1 MSMVLDAARDICARM
16 PAGLPFQERAKW
28 LLGEESVERDFVRF
42 HSNGVAYYASK
53 LAKFIGMDDGKVEEI
68 RFGTI
73 LHDIGK
79 LAVPDSILRFPG
91 RLPAEDMGH
100 MKMHAKAG
108 VILMGE
114 DAPALVKNIALYHH
128 ERYDGLGYNG
138 LRGED
143 IPLEA
148 RIVQI
153 ADVHDALMEKRDYKP
168 AMSEEQ
174 TLLLMTQAPEER
186 GQFGRFA
193 FDPYLLRRFVTMRL
207 VDIDFQAGLS
217 KEGKAALIEY
227 ANSPPMSDF
236 VIGSEQQLAFGWK
249 IDPNGNRTIRYMDHQ
264 SGNEK
269 VSEMR
274 NAQGALIF
282 GPVGP
287 RAERIASQEN
297 QQEQDFTSTFSR

>member
-1 MSMVLDAARDICARM
+1 MSMVLDAAREMSARIPDDM
-16 PAGLPFQERAKW
+16 SFAERAKW

-53 LAKFIGMDDGKVEEI
+53 LAKFIGMDEKKVEDI
-68 RFGTI
+68 RFGAI

-79 LAVPDSILRFPG
+79 LAVPDSVLRFPG
-91 RLPAEDMGH
+91 RLPAQDMAH
-100 MKMHAKAG
+100 MTRHAEAG
-108 VILMGE
+108 GILLGP
-114 DAPALVKNIALYHH
+114 DAPALVRNITLYHH

-174 TLLLMTQAPEER
+174 TLLLMTQEPAER

-207 VDIDFQAGLS
+207 VDIDFHAGLS
-217 KEGKAALIEY
+217 KEGKAALVEY
-227 ANSPPMSDF
+227 ANSHPMSDF
-236 VIGSEQQLAFGWK
+236 VQDHEQKLAYGWK
-249 IDPNGNRTIRYMDHQ
+249 IDPNGNRSIRYTDHK

-269 VSEMR
+269 IAEIR
-274 NAQGALIF
+274 NAQGALIY

-287 RAERIASQEN
+287 RAERINEIERE
-297 QQEQDFTSTFSR
+297 QEQSFTSSFTP

>member
-1 MSMVLDAARDICARM
+1 MSTVLDAAREISARI
-16 PAGLPFQERAKW
+16 PYDLSFAERAKW

-53 LAKFIGMDDGKVEEI
+53 LAKFIGMAEKKVEEI
-68 RFGTI
+68 RFGAI

-79 LAVPDSILRFPG
+79 LAVPDTILRHPG
-91 RLPAEDMGH
+91 RPPAAEMAE
-100 MKMHAKAG
+100 MKRHAEAG
-108 VILMGE
+108 VILLGGN
-114 DAPALVKNIALYHH
+114 APALVRNIALYHH

-174 TLLLMTQAPEER
+174 ALLLMTQAPPER
-186 GQFGRFA
+186 GQFGRYG
-193 FDPYLLRRFVTMRL
+193 FDPFLLRRFVLMRL
-207 VDIDFQAGLS
+207 VDVDFNAGLS
-217 KEGKAALIEY
+217 KEGRSALTAY
-227 ANSPPMSDF
+227 ANSHPMSDF
-236 VIGSEQQLAFGWK
+236 DHELAYGWK
-249 IDPNGNRTIRYMDHQ
+249 IDPNGNRSFKYADPN

-269 VSEMR
+269 IAEMR
-274 NAQGALIF
+274 NAQGDLIY

-287 RAERIASQEN
+287 RMDSAARLDDEREL
-297 QQEQDFTSTFSR
+297 DFTSSLRR

>member
-1 MSMVLDAARDICARM
+1 MSLVLEAARDISARI
-16 PAGLPFQERAKW
+16 PENLSFSDRAKW
-28 LLGEESVERDFVRF
+28 LLGEESVEREFVRF

-53 LAKFIGMDDGKVEEI
+53 LASFIGLDERKVEEI

-79 LAVPDSILRFPG
+79 LAVPETILKYPG
-91 RLPAEDMGH
+91 RPPAAEMAQ
-100 MKMHAKAG
+100 MKMHAAAG
-108 VILMGE
+108 GILLGPE
-114 DAPALVKNIALYHH
+114 APVLVRNIALYHH

-143 IPLEA
+143 IPFEA

-168 AMSEEQ
+168 AMSEESA
-174 TLLLMTQAPEER
+174 LLMMTQEPAER
-186 GQFGRFA
+186 AQFGRFG
-193 FDPYLLRRFVTMRL
+193 FDPFLLRRFVMMRL
-207 VDIDFQAGLS
+207 VDADFHASLS
-217 KEGKAALIEY
+217 TEGKAALIDY

-236 VIGSEQQLAFGWK
+236 KLEDGQTLAYGWK
-249 IDPNGNRTIRYMDHQ
+249 IDPNGNRSIRYVDSR

-269 VSEMR
+269 IAEMR
-274 NAQGALIF
+274 NAQGALIY

-287 RAERIASQEN
+287 RLNTSHDKTVEE
-297 QQEQDFTSTFSR
+297 EQSFISSFAT